1 MKIVGLVAAA
11 LAALLLAACSSSST
25 GVETISGST
34 TSTANNPTVPLT
46 ASGVFSD
53 TGSISLGGKGTKS
66 FLKFS
71 QGKLAVTHTNPS
83 SLNNPSSINN
93 TTCRVVFAGNGTFTV
108 TGNGTGPYKGASG
121 HGKFAV
127 TFAATFPKLASGK
140 CNLSNSANPLPGTS
154 LTTFKAT
161 GNITIQ

>member
-1 MKIVGLVAAA
+1 MKIVGLVTAV
-11 LAALLLAACSSSST
+11 LAAVILAACSSSST

-53 TGSISLGGKGTKS
+53 TGSIYLGNNKQTHG
-66 FLKFS
+66 FLKFT
-71 QGKLAVTHTNPS
+71 QGKLEVSHSNPPMPQPNTN
-83 SLNNPSSINN
+83 NN
-93 TTCRVVFAGNGTFTV
+93 TCRVSFAESGNFKVLPG
-108 TGNGTGPYKGASG
+108 GTGPYKGASG